1 VVTDASWVFWD
12 WWISRTFCGLL
23 ILIQSAKR
31 HRNIFPLN
39 NILLLL
45 FHLPRKRTKNNQQ
58 NRNPKL
64 KLKLKLKQKQR
75 LTLPKHPLNLNLPL
89 PLKTNPPNLNLPNI
103 SRLLLYSRSI
113 NNIWWMDQLLYSSIW
128 ICS

>member
-1 VVTDASWVFWD
+1 MVTDASWVFWD
-12 WWISRTFCGLL
+12 WWISRTFRGLL

-45 FHLPRKRTKNNQQ
+45 FHLPRKRTKNTQ
-58 NRNPKL
+58 L
-64 KLKLKLKQKQR
+64 KLKLKLKIKLKLKLKQR
-75 LTLPKHPLNLNLPL
+75 LTLPKHPLNLPL

-103 SRLLLYSRSI
+103 SRLLLHSWSI
-113 NNIWWMDQLLYSSIW
+113 NNIWWMDQLLCSSKW
-128 ICS
+128 ICL